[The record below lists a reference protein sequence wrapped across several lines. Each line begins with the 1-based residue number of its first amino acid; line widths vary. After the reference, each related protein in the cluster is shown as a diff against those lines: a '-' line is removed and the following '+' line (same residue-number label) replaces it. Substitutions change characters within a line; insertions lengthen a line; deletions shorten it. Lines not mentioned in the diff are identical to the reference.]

1 MSEIAYVIR
10 AMRLDDYAVIQLLTN
25 IDATVEQEVEVKDI
39 GNGFNDNGAMVVAFP
54 QYRFIGVDGET
65 GEWLFDELDPI
76 PNQVMYQNPGADVTY
91 YAVNPYGTC
100 EWNPVCTW
108 IDDDDI
114 EDYLGIPLTSA
125 GDAALLVKCAAAANQ
140 FAYRR
145 RIEAGYLT
153 DELHTSPGADVTL
166 GTIMIGAAYFRQRGS
181 YNQIAAF
188 DGMGSIAPPQG
199 LSPMVMQLL
208 GINRPQVA

>member
-10 AMRLDDYAVIQLLTN
+10 AMRLDDYAVVQLLVN
-25 IDATVEQEVEVKDI
+25 IDAATEQEVEIAGV
-39 GNGFNDNGAMVVAFP
+39 GGGFNDSGAIAVAFP
-54 QYRFIGVDGET
+54 QYEFIGVGDDGAWMFNT
-65 GEWLFDELDPI
+65 LNPI
-76 PNQVMYQNPGADVTY
+76 PNQVMYQNAGTDVPY
-91 YAVNPYGTC
+91 YAVDPYGTL
-100 EWNPVCTW
+100 EWNPVCSW
-108 IDDDDI
+108 IDDEDI

-125 GDAALLVKCAAAANQ
+125 GDAAFLVQCASAANQ

-145 RIEAGYLT
+145 RLEAGYLT
-153 DELHTSPGADVTL
+153 DELHTVPGGDVKL

-181 YNQIAAF
+181 YNQIASF
-188 DGMGSIAPPQG
+188 DGMGVAPPQG